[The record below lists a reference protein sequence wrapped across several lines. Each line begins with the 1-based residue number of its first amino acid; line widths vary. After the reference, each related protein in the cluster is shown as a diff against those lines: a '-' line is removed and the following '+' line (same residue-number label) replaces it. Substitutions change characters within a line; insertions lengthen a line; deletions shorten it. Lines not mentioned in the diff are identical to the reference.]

1 MKQPSEIEHKGT
13 VAFIGRD
20 FVRVEIEVNE
30 ACGSCASRKACA
42 MGANEKRDITIYTD
56 DSDAYFVGEE
66 VNVAARRS
74 MGLMAVVLCYVVPL
88 IVLVSVLAM
97 AIAFGA
103 SEGIAA
109 LISLG
114 ATALY
119 YAVLGL
125 FHRRLS
131 QKVVFT
137 INKI

>member
-1 MKQPSEIEHKGT
+1 
-13 VAFIGRD
+13 
-20 FVRVEIEVNE
+20 
-30 ACGSCASRKACA
+30 

-74 MGLMAVVLCYVVPL
+74 MGLMAVALCYVVPL
-88 IVLVSVLAM
+88 IVLVSVLTM
-97 AIAFGA
+97 AIAFGT

>member
-74 MGLMAVVLCYVVPL
+74 MGLMAVALCYVVPL
-88 IVLVSVLAM
+88 IVLVSVLTM
-97 AIAFGA
+97 AIAFGT

>member
-56 DSDAYFVGEE
+56 DSDAYYVGEE

-97 AIAFGA
+97 AIAFGT

-131 QKVVFT
+131 KKVVFT